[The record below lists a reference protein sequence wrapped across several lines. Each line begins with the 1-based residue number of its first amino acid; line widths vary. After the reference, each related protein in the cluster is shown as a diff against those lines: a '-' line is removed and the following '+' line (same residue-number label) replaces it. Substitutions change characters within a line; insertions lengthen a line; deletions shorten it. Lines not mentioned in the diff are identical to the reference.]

1 MDNQGRAFSARSC
14 LLKNPREYREMKRR
28 KRRKR
33 KTKKLLLTVIA
44 ALVVS
49 GIIIAVFVCKKDAAD
64 NKEKDSGIKV
74 VTDEEAGL
82 DAGYSI
88 EVTEIGSYSGPYMED
103 ASDQDVADVMMIR
116 VRNTGEEP
124 IQYAE
129 VTIFSEGE
137 EAGLFKFS
145 SLMPE
150 ETMLVLEADKQI
162 YDKEEGYSQAVASNV
177 ALFQNEPS
185 MYADMFEIQSL
196 DGGFNITNISSQDI
210 EGEIVIYFKDCERD
224 VLMGGITYRGRIEG
238 GLKMGEVRQVMS
250 SNFTENN
257 TRIMFITIDGK

>member
-1 MDNQGRAFSARSC
+1 
-14 LLKNPREYREMKRR
+14 
-28 KRRKR
+28 
-33 KTKKLLLTVIA
+33 
-44 ALVVS
+44 
-49 GIIIAVFVCKKDAAD
+49 
-64 NKEKDSGIKV
+64 
-74 VTDEEAGL
+74 
-82 DAGYSI
+82 
-88 EVTEIGSYSGPYMED
+88 MED